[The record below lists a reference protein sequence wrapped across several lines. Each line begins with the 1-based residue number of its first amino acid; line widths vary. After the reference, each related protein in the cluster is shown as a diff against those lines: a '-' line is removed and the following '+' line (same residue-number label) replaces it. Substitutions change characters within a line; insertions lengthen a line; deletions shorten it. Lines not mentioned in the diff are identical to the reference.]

1 MLKWSGFL
9 SGGPTLSSSE
19 ILGLVG
25 GFFTTFAVVPQIMR
39 VYKLKSAREISI
51 LYNTMMLLG
60 ILIWLAYGI
69 VLDLVPIIIWNIIGA
84 VLVLLLLLS
93 KLKYGRD

>member
-1 MLKWSGFL
+1 L
-9 SGGPTLSSSE
+9 PSSE
-19 ILGLVG
+19 ILGLVA

-60 ILIWLAYGI
+60 ILLWLVYGI
-69 VLDLVPIIIWNIIGA
+69 ILDLVPIIIWNVIGA
-84 VLVLLLLLS
+84 LLVLLLLLA
-93 KLKYGRD
+93 KLKYGR